1 MAIHLLPPE
10 VASQIAAG
18 EVVERPASV
27 VKELVENALDA
38 GARNITVQVEGA
50 GTRLIRVTDD
60 GSGIPSA
67 EIPLTVERHATSKLS
82 TAADLQRIATLGFRG
97 EALASIAAVSR
108 LKLISRPAS
117 EEQGASISVDG
128 GRATAPK
135 LTGAPPGT
143 SVTVEDLFFSVPAR
157 RKFLKSEQTERRQID
172 LLVSRYAL
180 AFSEVRFRL
189 AQEGREVLR
198 TSGSGDRREAL
209 AAVFG
214 VDVARSMLPLQPLS
228 ATSLV
233 SVEGFVSPPSRSHSN
248 RRDILLFVNRRWI
261 QDGALTTAVVQ
272 AYHTL
277 LMVGRYPLAALFLS
291 LPPEEVDV
299 NVHPAKNE
307 VRFRN
312 PNAVFAAVQKTI
324 RQNLIQFAP
333 VAGTAELRAGAAWGR
348 GEHGDRPVSPDWHFL
363 EPGPF
368 RPGLPE
374 NGKTAPAWAPAWP
387 RQEPS
392 APASFP
398 PLRVLGQVGATY
410 IVAEGP
416 DGLYLIDQHAAH
428 ERVLYEGMMRNLG
441 AEGVAQS
448 LLQPVLIELP
458 APSAQLIRDELT
470 SLQRIGFDIE
480 AFGENAFRIRAIPP
494 ALQRLGAEEAI
505 RAVLEDLEGEE
516 PPLAQGREARLI
528 ARVCKRAA
536 VKGGQALPVD
546 EQEALLKKLEECES
560 PRTCP
565 HGRPTMIR
573 LSVDLL
579 ERQFG
584 RRG

>member
-10 VASQIAAG
+10 VAAQIAAG

-38 GARNITVQVEGA
+38 GARNITIQVEGA

-60 GSGIPSA
+60 GSGIPPA

-82 TAADLQRIATLGFRG
+82 TAADLSRIATLGFRG

-117 EEQGASISVDG
+117 EERGASISVDG
-128 GRATAPK
+128 GRATPPK

-172 LLVSRYAL
+172 LLVCRYAL

-198 TSGSGDRREAL
+198 TSGSGDPREAL

-214 VDVARSMLPLQPLS
+214 VDVARSMLALQPLS

-291 LPPEEVDV
+291 LSPEEVDV

-312 PNAVFAAVQKTI
+312 PNAVFAAVQKTL
-324 RQNLIQFAP
+324 RQNLIRFAP
-333 VAGTAELRAGAAWGR
+333 VAGMAEPGTGAPWAR

-368 RPGLPE
+368 LPSLTE
-374 NGKTAPAWAPAWP
+374 KGKITPAFAPAWP
-387 RQEPS
+387 RQDPS
-392 APASFP
+392 ALASVP

-441 AEGVAQS
+441 AEGFAQS

-458 APSAQLIRDELT
+458 APSAQLIRDEMT

-480 AFGENAFRIRAIPP
+480 AFGERAFRIRAIPP

-505 RAVLEDLEGEE
+505 RAVLEDLEEEE

>member
-117 EEQGASISVDG
+117 EERGASISVDG
-128 GRATAPK
+128 GQATPPK

-172 LLVSRYAL
+172 LLVCRYAL
-180 AFSEVRFRL
+180 AFSQVRFRL

-214 VDVARSMLPLQPLS
+214 VDVARSMLALQPLS

-299 NVHPAKNE
+299 NVHPAKKE

-333 VAGTAELRAGAAWGR
+333 VAGTAEPGAGAAWGR

-368 RPGLPE
+368 RPSLTE
-374 NGKTAPAWAPAWP
+374 SGKTAPAWAPAWP
-387 RQEPS
+387 RQDPS
-392 APASFP
+392 APASVP

-441 AEGVAQS
+441 AEGFAQS

-458 APSAQLIRDELT
+458 APSAQLIRDELI

-480 AFGENAFRIRAIPP
+480 AFGEKAFRIRAIPP

-505 RAVLEDLEGEE
+505 QAVLEDLEGEE

-565 HGRPTMIR
+565 HGRPTMIC